1 MGRDVGRVQGGVSRR
16 RATRPYHL
24 RLGPLAAPDWALM
37 VAVCLVPIGF
47 MVARSFGRVNAVTLD
62 VEMTG
67 TIDAYRT
74 LFSDAYRPVLIRSLT
89 LSGLTVLLCLL
100 IGVPTAIAMSRLP
113 PRLRTATL
121 VVVMLPSFVSFA
133 VRIFAWQGV
142 LATGGPVESVTGLQL
157 LYRPPAVLIGMITA
171 YVPLFVLPAYSAL
184 GRVPREVLEAAN
196 DLYATPRR
204 QLLTITLP
212 LAMPGIV
219 TGAVLV
225 GVLSIGEFIVPAVL
239 GGGKVLLLGNI
250 LAERGAG
257 RDQPL
262 GGAITVSML
271 VAFALF
277 TVVLTA
283 VRRRHAHH
291 DIGDVGAAA

>member
-1 MGRDVGRVQGGVSRR
+1 MGRDVGRVQGVLSRR
-16 RATRPYHL
+16 TRRPYRI
-24 RLGPLAAPDWALM
+24 RLGPLVVADWVLM

-47 MVARSFGRVNAVTLD
+47 MVARSFGRVSPVTLD

-74 LFSDAYRPVLIRSLT
+74 LFSETYRPVFMRSLA
-89 LSGLTVLLCLL
+89 LSGLTVLLCLA
-100 IGVPTAIAMSRLP
+100 IGLPAAIAMSRLG
-113 PRLRTATL
+113 PRARTWAL
-121 VVVMLPSFVSFA
+121 LAVMLPSFVSFS

-142 LATGGPVESVTGLQL
+142 LATGGPIESITGLQL
-157 LYRPPAVLIGMITA
+157 LYRPPAVLIGMTTA
-171 YVPLFVLPAYSAL
+171 YVPLFVLPAYGAL
-184 GRVPREVLEAAN
+184 ARVPQDALDAAS
-196 DLYATPRR
+196 DLYARPLR
-204 QLLTITLP
+204 QLTTITLP

-219 TGAVLV
+219 TGALLV

-262 GGAITVSML
+262 GGAITVTIL
-271 VAFALF
+271 AAFVLAALG
-277 TVVLTA
+277 TGL
-283 VRRRHAHH
+283 VRRRTRHH
-291 DIGDVGAAA
+291 DAGSRS